1 MSNLET
7 MLPML
12 YHDGVSAGRI
22 SMNKLVQVFSTNP
35 ARLFGLFPQKGTIAP
50 GSDADI
56 VIFDPEKEVTIRHR
70 DMHSRQD
77 WELFEGVQLK
87 GWPVTTLS
95 RGEIV
100 VENGKVLG
108 QAGRGNLLKRK
119 RFTVL

>member
-1 MSNLET
+1 
-7 MLPML
+7 
-12 YHDGVSAGRI
+12 
-22 SMNKLVQVFSTNP
+22 
-35 ARLFGLFPQKGTIAP
+35 
-50 GSDADI
+50 
-56 VIFDPEKEVTIRHR
+56 
-70 DMHSRQD
+70 MHSRQD

-108 QAGRGNLLKRK
+108 QAGRGRLLKRR

>member
-1 MSNLET
+1 MSNLGT

-22 SMNKLVQVFSTNP
+22 SMNKLVRIFFANP

-56 VIFDPEKEVTIRHR
+56 VIFDPEKNVTIQHR

-77 WELFEGVQLK
+77 WERSKAWGK
-87 GWPVTTLS
+87 GMAAMTLS
-95 RGEIV
+95 RGEMV
-100 VENGKVLG
+100 VENGKVLE
-108 QAGRGNLLKRK
+108 QAERGRLLKHR
-119 RFTVL
+119 